1 MVSGVR
7 VGTAILS
14 SMNLAVL
21 QDCLRRHLENWARIG
36 AILTVVMILASALLA
51 GCVTPPNAR
60 SDLLAFLE
68 AGKTTREEAILKLGQ
83 PSGSFEQDRI
93 LTYRIGRYGEQGYFI
108 ISPKVILPAQGASWQ
123 NVRFSLVLVFDEAGR
138 LRKHELVPVD

>member
-1 MVSGVR
+1 MVSWAR
-7 VGTAILS
+7 VGNASLF
-14 SMNLAVL
+14 SMSLAML
-21 QDCLRRHLENWARIG
+21 QDCFRRHLGNWARIG
-36 AILTVVMILASALLA
+36 AKFAIVILVSSLLA

-60 SDLLAFLE
+60 SDLLDFLQV
-68 AGKTTREEAILKLGQ
+68 GKTTREEAILELGQ

-93 LTYRIGRYGEQGYFI
+93 LTYRIGRYGAQGYFI

-138 LRKHELVPVD
+138 LRKHELVSVD